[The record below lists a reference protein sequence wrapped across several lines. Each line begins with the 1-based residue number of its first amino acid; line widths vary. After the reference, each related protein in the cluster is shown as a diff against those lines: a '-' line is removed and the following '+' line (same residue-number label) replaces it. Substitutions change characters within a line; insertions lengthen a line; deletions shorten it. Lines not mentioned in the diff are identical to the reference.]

1 MELIIVSLLLGGAV
15 LALASLRRVPE
26 DMVCT
31 VHRRGRY
38 LRTLT
43 PGIRFTVPLLD
54 TIAHR
59 VRLVGHQID
68 LPVQPFAGHTDAR
81 GEVFYQILEPELA
94 RDALDDV
101 DALVQREARARLA
114 QIALNDSVP
123 ESGVLSGQLKHDL
136 NCQLGR
142 LGLRITRCQVR
153 LTAAA

>member
-1 MELIIVSLLLGGAV
+1 MELIIVSLLVGGAA
-15 LALASLRRVPE
+15 LALASLRRIPE
-26 DMVCT
+26 DTVCT

-38 LRTLT
+38 VRTLT
-43 PGIRFTVPLLD
+43 PGFRFTIPLLD
-54 TIAHR
+54 KIAHR

-68 LPVQPFAGHTDAR
+68 LPSQPFAGHTDAR

-101 DALVQREARARLA
+101 DALVQREARVRLA
-114 QIALNDSVP
+114 AIALHDSVP
-123 ESGVLSGQLKHDL
+123 ESGVLSGQLKREL
-136 NCQLGR
+136 NEQLGG

>member
-1 MELIIVSLLLGGAV
+1 MELIIVSLLIGGAA
-15 LALASLRRVPE
+15 LALASLRRIPE
-26 DMVCT
+26 DTVCT

-43 PGIRFTVPLLD
+43 PGIRFTIPLLD
-54 TIAHR
+54 KIAHR
-59 VRLVGHQID
+59 IRLVGHQID
-68 LPVQPFAGHTDAR
+68 LPSQPFAGRTAAR

-101 DALVQREARARLA
+101 DALVQREAGVRLA
-114 QIALNDSVP
+114 QIALHDSVP
-123 ESGVLSGQLKHDL
+123 ESGVLSGQLKRDL
-136 NCQLGR
+136 NAQLGC

>member
-1 MELIIVSLLLGGAV
+1 MELVIIALLVGGAV

-26 DMVCT
+26 DTVCT

-38 LRTLT
+38 VRTLT
-43 PGIRFTVPLLD
+43 PGIRFTIPLLD
-54 TIAHR
+54 KIAHR

-68 LPVQPFAGHTDAR
+68 LPAQPFAGQTESR

-101 DALVQREARARLA
+101 DALVQREARVRLA
-114 QIALNDSVP
+114 EIALDAFPP
-123 ESGVLSGQLKHDL
+123 ESGALAGQLKHDL
-136 NCQLGR
+136 NRQLGR